1 MLKPLQGNAYANIVS
16 TLALVI
22 AVGTGGAVAASKL
35 DGGDIQKRALTGA
48 HLKSNTVGGRVVKEK
63 SLKPVPRARNAARLG
78 GDPAE
83 SFRVHCPLDMVPNP
97 VSDVCFEKDAR
108 PPAPYSSAA
117 VACEITDNKDGA
129 GRRLPTHAELMTAIG
144 DFGMT
149 LASGGE
155 LTNSVW
161 ASSSTPGAPLNVL
174 YIIDGAGGT
183 AVTSD
188 TAAGAKAF
196 RCVADPLN

>member
-1 MLKPLQGNAYANIVS
+1 MLKWLRDRLTYANVVA
-16 TLALVI
+16 TLALLV
-22 AVGTGGAVAASKL
+22 AVSTGGAYAASKL
-35 DGGDIQKRALTGA
+35 DGGDIRKRTLTGA

-97 VSDVCFEKDAR
+97 VSDVCFEKVSR

-117 VACEITDNKDGA
+117 VACEITDNKDAA
-129 GRRLPTHAELMTAIG
+129 GRRLPTHAELMTASG
-144 DFGMT
+144 DFGIA
-149 LASGGE
+149 LASDGE
-155 LTNSVW
+155 LTETVW
-161 ASSSTPGAPLNVL
+161 ASSGTPGAPLNVL
-174 YIIDGAGGT
+174 YIGAGGT
-183 AVTSD
+183 GVTSD